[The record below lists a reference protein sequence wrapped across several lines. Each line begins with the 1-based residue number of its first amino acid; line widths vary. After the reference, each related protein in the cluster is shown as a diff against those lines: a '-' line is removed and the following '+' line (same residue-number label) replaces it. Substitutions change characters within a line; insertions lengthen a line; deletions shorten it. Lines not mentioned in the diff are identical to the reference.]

1 MNTSDKLQQALIRS
15 LRTLSP
21 AWFASEISDYK
32 WQYPPH
38 LCLLDQTLLKVAR
51 KELKRVIIN
60 MPPRHGKSE
69 LVSKYFPTWY
79 LGMFPDRR
87 VLLTSYEAQFAAS
100 WGRKV
105 RDMLI
110 DRGREYFN
118 IEIDPSSRS
127 VSQFEIKDNSGA
139 MYCVGAGG
147 SITGKGADLL
157 IIDDPV
163 KNDAEAH
170 SPTIRDNVWEW
181 FNSTAYTR
189 LEPDGAIVIIMTR
202 WHEDDLCGRLLKKQ
216 AEDNADQSN
225 KDEQWHI
232 INLPA
237 IAESNDILGRA
248 GGEALWPSR
257 FPLERLNNIKNTVG
271 SYWFSALYQQS
282 PSPQGGGIF
291 KRKNFKYFADNPD
304 CFMLKDAAGTIIAK
318 AGCTIYAVADLAV
331 TVKSNSDYTVIL
343 VFAADGNRNIFVI
356 DIIRERLE
364 GADHL
369 NLIQSVYDR
378 YSPLIIGIESVQY
391 QLSLIQSALRQGL
404 PVSELRPDK
413 DKLSRA
419 LPIAAKCE
427 TGSVYFKESAHW
439 LNCFESELLS
449 FPNGAHDDQVDTFA
463 YIDQLIRPISKGG
476 PAGAKKSDKR
486 RGITQGF

>member
-1 MNTSDKLQQALIRS
+1 MKTSAEQQQTLIQAL
-15 LRTLSP
+15 RTFSP
-21 AWFASEISDYK
+21 AWFASEISEYK

-38 LCLLDQTLLKVAR
+38 LRILDQTLMKVAR

-69 LVSKYFPTWY
+69 LVSKYFPAWY
-79 LGMFPDRR
+79 LGMFPDRKI
-87 VLLTSYEAQFAAS
+87 LLTSYEAQFAAS

-110 DRGREYFN
+110 DKGKEYFN
-118 IEIDPSSRS
+118 IEIDSSSRS

-163 KNDAEAH
+163 INDAEAH
-170 SPTIRDNVWEW
+170 SSTIRDNVWEW

-189 LEPDGAIVIIMTR
+189 LEPAGTIVIIMTR

-216 AEDNADQSN
+216 AENDRPTDV
-225 KDEQWHI
+225 DEQWHI

-237 IAESNDILGRA
+237 IADSNDILGRDR
-248 GGEALWPSR
+248 GEALWSSR
-257 FPLERLNNIKNTVG
+257 FPLDRLMNIKNSIG

-291 KRKNFKYFADNPD
+291 KRKNFKYFTDNPD
-304 CFMLKDAAGTIIAK
+304 CFILKDAVGSIISK
-318 AGCTIYAVADLAV
+318 DRCTVYAVVDLAV

-343 VFAADGNRNIFVI
+343 VFCVDANRNIYVI

-378 YSPLIIGIESVQY
+378 HRPLIIGIESVQY

-427 TGSVYFKESAHW
+427 TGSVYFKEAAHW

-476 PAGAKKSDKR
+476 PAGAKKADRST
-486 RGITQGF
+486 GITKGF